1 MKRSSTIA
9 TFATIMLGLTG
20 QANANGLSG
29 ANAFSC
35 GSMVA
40 KNAASRSNWRPEH
53 FSGRQ
58 AYSPPRDAA
67 STVKLRIVYE
77 MADRVEVDH
86 CGGTVIDSNWIV
98 TAGHCVAADRSWSH
112 IEVIAGDDNLDST
125 QTVKRVVKDAI
136 CHAGFDY
143 QTLQH
148 DIALIRLEKPL
159 PAKITA
165 TALDFEGQP
174 SLRPGELGL
183 GHGWPVTGRRGGDRM
198 LNQTPLQVRAI
209 DLRSYITVTS
219 ASTQNEGMCRGESG
233 GPLLSNGRY
242 GRRLAGILSGI
253 QPGNQNNYGQECSL
267 PGYEMYFTPIS
278 VYRRWIDNVKSVC
291 AGNPN
296 ACASSGGM
304 AMAQAPAQSYA
315 YQTVMAS
322 LPAQKPQQSYPLLQE
337 PQYVKAAPSYQAVAP
352 TYQEA
357 APSYQHVPNYYEPAP
372 SYQTAALQTPN
383 PTYVNVGSYGYT
395 QPTYAPVAQPQY
407 QQVQYQATQPTY
419 IDSGSNYGTMAPI
432 YDEMISSYGS
442 TVYQNVPS
450 NNGSYVIAYN

>member
-1 MKRSSTIA
+1 MTRRSTIA
-9 TFATIMLGLTG
+9 AFATIMLGLTG
-20 QANANGLSG
+20 QANASGLAG
-29 ANAFSC
+29 VNAFSC

-40 KNAASRSNWRPEH
+40 KNSKRANWRPEY

-77 MADRVEVDH
+77 LADRVEVDH

-112 IEVIAGDDNLDST
+112 IEVIAGDDNLDSP
-125 QTVKRVVKDAI
+125 QAIKRVVKDAI
-136 CHAGFDY
+136 CHAGFEY

-148 DIALIRLEKPL
+148 DIALIRLDKAL

-209 DLRSYITVTS
+209 DMRSYITVTS
-219 ASTQNEGMCRGESG
+219 ASTQNEGLCRGESG

-253 QPGNQNNYGQECSL
+253 QPHNQGHYGQECSR

-278 VYRRWIDNVKSVC
+278 VYRRWIDNVRSVC

-304 AMAQAPAQSYA
+304 AMAYAPVQSYA
-315 YQTVMAS
+315 HQTVMAA
-322 LPAQKPQQSYPLLQE
+322 LPAQKPQQSYEQE
-337 PQYVKAAPSYQAVAP
+337 YQQPQQPQYVAAAP
-352 TYQEA
+352 TYQA
-357 APSYQHVPNYYEPAP
+357 ATPRYQHVPNYYEPAQT
-372 SYQTAALQTPN
+372 YQTAALQAPK
-383 PTYVNVGSYGYT
+383 PTYVNVGSYGYA
-395 QPTYAPVAQPQY
+395 QPAPTYIPIAQPQY
-407 QQVQYQATQPTY
+407 QPQYQPTY
-419 IDSGSNYGTMAPI
+419 IDSGTRYGTMAPI
-432 YDEMISSYGS
+432 YDDVVPSHGHQ
-442 TVYQNVPS
+442 VYQNAPVS
-450 NNGSYVIAYN
+450 SSYVIAYN